1 MEGLEQGQDNQP
13 TAEEVQPSSLLARAA
28 SALAWLGGALSALLV
43 LIILGL
49 VTYAV
54 VQRYVLD
61 RPLVWSDPVAG
72 YLVVG
77 LMLGTAEALRRGDHI
92 SIDLLVG
99 RFGARGR
106 RVIAYFSDSA
116 VLAFAVVLGWSCW
129 EQISFAYHFGSF
141 TADHLEIPSWIPMAP
156 LLAACVLLAL
166 MAAARLLDALARGA
180 QR

>member
-13 TAEEVQPSSLLARAA
+13 LAEGAQPPSVFARAA
-28 SALAWLGGALSALLV
+28 AGLAWLGGALSTSLV

-54 VQRYVLD
+54 VQRYVLE

-77 LMLGTAEALRRGDHI
+77 LMLGAAEALRRGDHI
-92 SIDLLVG
+92 SMDLLVG

-106 RVIAYFSDSA
+106 RFVAYFSDLA
-116 VLAFAVVLGWSCW
+116 VLVIAVVLGWSCW
-129 EQISFAYHFGSF
+129 EQISFAYDFGSF

-166 MAAARLLDALARGA
+166 MAAARLLDALPRGA